1 MGEKILINLL
11 SEQMLPN
18 LISVLHEQPDRVL
31 ALTTPAFRQQV
42 KLFEQ
47 VTGTPHAM
55 IAFDAYA
62 FADDLKSLQRLL
74 AKQEADADIA
84 IHFTGGTKIMAM
96 AAVLGA
102 IAESTSRSF
111 RLLYLDTQR
120 TQFEVIRVGPDRAIS
135 LPKANPVVFSIP
147 AAAYLG
153 LHGERIVSCC
163 SEPDAAM
170 QSRYDAARL
179 LLKEECDGFFNKQKC
194 LFDEKGRKTLSS
206 GELHFSSRNRKTK
219 EPLGSGTLKWDKS
232 GARIKTPSGIVME
245 VDGPNAAPFFAG
257 GWLEEYCF
265 TTLLSAGT
273 FNEVLCNV
281 KLDLKPETKERLRRE
296 DLFKNEIDVV
306 VTRGLRAALIEC
318 KAGNITQDH
327 IYKLVALRD
336 YLLGSFGKAVLVS
349 RCPLNPAVHEKA
361 LDLKVEVL
369 TGNKIRQ
376 IDKYLKN
383 ILEA

>member
-1 MGEKILINLL
+1 MSEKVLVNLL
-11 SEQMLPN
+11 SEQKIPN
-18 LISVLHEQPDRVL
+18 LLSILHVKPDRVL
-31 ALTTPAFRQQV
+31 ALTTPAFKQQV
-42 KLFEQ
+42 KLFEE

-74 AKQEADADIA
+74 AKQEADADIS

-135 LPKANPVVFSIP
+135 LPEANPVALSIP
-147 AAAYLG
+147 TAAYLG

-163 SEPDAAM
+163 AEPDAAM
-170 QSRYDAARL
+170 QARYAAARL
-179 LLKEECDGFFNKQKC
+179 LLKEECDGFFNKQKY
-194 LFDEKGRKTLSS
+194 LFDEKGRKTLPS
-206 GELHFSSRNRKTK
+206 GEIRFTSRKRRTK
-219 EPLGSGTLKWDKS
+219 EPLGSGMLKWDKS
-232 GARIKTPSGIVME
+232 GAQIKTPSGIVME
-245 VDGPNAAPFFAG
+245 VGGPNAASFFAG

-265 TTLLSAGT
+265 ITLWKSGM

-327 IYKLVALRD
+327 IYKLAALRD
-336 YLLGSFGKAVLVS
+336 YLLGSFGTAVLVS
-349 RCPLNPAVHEKA
+349 RCPLNPAVYEKA
-361 LDLKVEVL
+361 IDLKVEVL
-369 TGNKIRQ
+369 SGNRIIQ
-376 IDKYLKN
+376 IDKHLKK